1 MSDAFIKIV
10 NMSVSASC
18 IALAV
23 MALRLFFKRVPKWIV
38 CSAWALVAL
47 RLLMPFTVESYFSL
61 VPDMEKIEEK
71 IPVISFVSQGKS
83 VSAGAE
89 TAASRAS
96 SPDVVNILS
105 IVWIV
110 GMTLMIIYSLAIFL
124 RIKLKTRVSIKIE
137 DGVYICDLIPSP
149 FLLGLFVP
157 KIYIPSSTSKEER
170 LFIVSHEKAHKKRG
184 DFVWKPLGFLLLS
197 VYWFNPL
204 MWVAYV
210 FLCRDIE
217 YACDEK
223 VVRTLGTD
231 IKRQYSETLLK
242 CSVTK
247 RMLAACPVA
256 FAEAGLKQRI
266 KKILN
271 YKRPAVWIVA
281 IFAVITTV
289 FAVCFLTDPK
299 RTEQDGEE
307 PAEVPVVLCADGHD
321 FKVRSVVEPTCATYG
336 YTYLECSACGKT
348 ETELTEPFAHEFT
361 SALVSPASCA
371 HGDVT
376 GFTCSACGYYY
387 EETGDVTN
395 EHDYSISEVT
405 LEARCATAGER
416 RISCSVCGDSY
427 TEEIPETGHA
437 FAGRKLI
444 SASCSDKVA
453 EVQTFCGKCGF
464 SYYEE
469 IPIDGHSYLAATCSA
484 PETCKL
490 CGETR
495 GAPLGHTKN
504 GWCDYCYKY
513 ITDAS
518 PTVIRSF
525 DYASN
530 PDYDTFG
537 NFIG

>member
-1 MSDAFIKIV
+1 MNDAFIKIV

-23 MALRLFFKRVPKWIV
+23 MALRLFFKRVPKWII

-47 RLLMPFTVESYFSL
+47 RLLIPFSIKSFFSL
-61 VPDMEKIEEK
+61 VPDMEKIEGN
-71 IPVISFVSQGKS
+71 IPVSSFVGRSGN
-83 VSAGAE
+83 VSASAE
-89 TAASRAS
+89 AAASQS
-96 SPDVVNILS
+96 SSDVVKILS
-105 IVWIV
+105 IVWIA
-110 GMTLMIIYSLAIFL
+110 GMTVMILYSVAVFFAI
-124 RIKLKTRVSIKIE
+124 RLKIRASIETE
-137 DGVYICDLIPSP
+137 DGVYICDSIPSP
-149 FLLGLFVP
+149 FLLGFIKP
-157 KIYIPSSTSKEER
+157 KIYIPSSTSEEER
-170 LFIVSHEKAHKKRG
+170 VFIVSHETAHKKRG

-223 VVRTLGTD
+223 VVRTLGAD

-271 YKRPAVWIVA
+271 YKKPTVWVLAV
-281 IFAVITTV
+281 FAVITTAC
-289 FAVCFLTDPK
+289 AVCFMTDPK
-299 RTEQDGEE
+299 TAESDADG
-307 PAEVPVVLCADGHD
+307 AVGIPVVLCADGHS
-321 FKVRSVVEPTCATYG
+321 FTVKSVVEPTCVTYG
-336 YTYLECSACGKT
+336 YTYLECSVCKKA
-348 ETELTEPFAHEFT
+348 ETELVEPVAHEFS
-361 SALVSPASCA
+361 SALVSPANCA

-387 EETGDVTN
+387 EETGDIMN

-405 LEARCATAGER
+405 LEARCATAGEM

-437 FAGRKLI
+437 FAGQKLI
-444 SASCSDKVA
+444 SASCSENIA
-453 EVQTFCGKCGF
+453 EVQRFCGKCGF
-464 SYYEE
+464 SYFEE
-469 IPIDGHSYLAATCSA
+469 IPIEGHRYSAATCSS
-484 PETCKL
+484 PETCTL
-490 CGETR
+490 CGDTR
-495 GAPLGHTKN
+495 GEPLGHTEN
-504 GWCDYCYKY
+504 
-513 ITDAS
+513 
-518 PTVIRSF
+518 
-525 DYASN
+525 
-530 PDYDTFG
+530 
-537 NFIG
+537 